1 MSIKERFLIFPAILA
16 YFYQGSYLQF
26 VSIILSLKEII
37 ILDCQLSRL
46 TTIFIFLPLL
56 ANCYQFFTSRQVYF
70 LCKSDFWVSIVFFIF
85 LLLLAHFHLLFP
97 LLSIKE
103 IFYLGSIRYRIIQFF
118 FSSGQFFYFYFFLRN
133 TSNNALQ
140 ISLKRLPS

>member
-46 TTIFIFLPLL
+46 TTIFFSCHFWLIVTSSLLHVKYTFFASQIFG
-56 ANCYQFFTSRQVYF
+56 YQ
-70 LCKSDFWVSIVFFIF
+70 
-85 LLLLAHFHLLFP
+85 
-97 LLSIKE
+97 
-103 IFYLGSIRYRIIQFF
+103 
-118 FSSGQFFYFYFFLRN
+118 QFFYFPATFGLFSPSISVAVHQRNILFGEHQIQNNLVVFFIRVVFLVCFFLRN